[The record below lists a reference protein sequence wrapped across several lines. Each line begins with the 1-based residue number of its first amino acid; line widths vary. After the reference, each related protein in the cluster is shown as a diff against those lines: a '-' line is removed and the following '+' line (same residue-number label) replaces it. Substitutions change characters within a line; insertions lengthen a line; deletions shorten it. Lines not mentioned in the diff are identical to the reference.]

1 LKSVVVKSLFDIT
14 LSLIRWVGRGIEL
27 SRRRGFHIFF
37 FLFFF
42 SIRKKQNPHMRNEI
56 LSRGFGNV
64 MLAPVNIEIHRDE
77 SHRLLA
83 VLALFIITI
92 LTTITIFF
100 YYILVFNRFPSF
112 KYDLESN

>member
-1 LKSVVVKSLFDIT
+1 
-14 LSLIRWVGRGIEL
+14 
-27 SRRRGFHIFF
+27 
-37 FLFFF
+37 
-42 SIRKKQNPHMRNEI
+42 
-56 LSRGFGNV
+56 